1 MDLQTFLDDF
11 MENNNLQLL
20 VRDVC
25 ELFQCPV
32 MIVDMAFR
40 AVAWHSPPDFSDEP
54 YQGSIERGGLTYE
67 TSSFLISG
75 EDGPHTVTLED
86 SPYRRRFSTLTA
98 GDITVGYLILIDI
111 HGRLEEEDPH
121 LFASVEA
128 ALAKQ
133 LLLETSREST
143 AQNTDEAVL
152 ITLLEGKYSDE
163 GLLRLQMDTTG
174 LKAFQPQRLVMV
186 NLDLYQSTKWADN
199 ALQNEILGIFPDAHP
214 LLYNGNLLFF
224 ISSSPDMDQLKA
236 FARKFRLRVLVSR
249 PLKSVFE
256 LSQVHGCL
264 GLIMRYIQPRTAQP
278 FVAMEEAFYN
288 LMFLLSLR
296 DAGGKAMPRVQ
307 TISERDREEGSQ
319 WCLTLYTYM
328 SCGRSLRETST
339 RLFTHRNTI
348 LYRIRKLKED
358 YDIPLDDPN
367 LMMSLLVSSGLELL
381 EQGCDAPFLPALD
394 LEEPG
399 E

>member
-11 MENNNLQLL
+11 MGCNNLQLL
-20 VRDVC
+20 VRDVS

-54 YQGSIERGGLTYE
+54 YQSSIERGRLTYE

-75 EDGPHTVTLED
+75 ENCAHTVTLED
-86 SPYRRRFSTLTA
+86 SPYRRRFSTLSA
-98 GDITVGYLILIDI
+98 GDVIIGYLILVDI
-111 HGRLEEEDPH
+111 HNTLEEADPH

-133 LLLETSREST
+133 LLLETSRESA

-163 GLLRLQMDTTG
+163 GLLRLQIDATG
-174 LKAFQPQRLVMV
+174 LKFFHPQHLIMV
-186 NLDLYQSTKWADN
+186 NLDLYQSTKWSDN
-199 ALQNEILGIFPDAHP
+199 ALQNEILGIFPDSHP
-214 LLYNGNLLFF
+214 LFYDGNLLFF
-224 ISSSPDMDQLKA
+224 INSSPDMAQLNA
-236 FARKFRLRVLVSR
+236 FAWKFRLRVLVSR
-249 PLKSVFE
+249 LLKSIVE
-256 LSQVHGCL
+256 LSEVHSCL
-264 GLIMRYIQPRTAQP
+264 SQIMHYIQPRTAQP
-278 FVAMEEAFYN
+278 FIAMEEDFFN

-296 DAGGKAMPRVQ
+296 DAGGKAMPCVQ

-319 WCLTLYTYM
+319 WCLTLYTYI
-328 SCGRSLRETST
+328 SCGRSLRETSA

-367 LMMSLLVSSGLELL
+367 CMMSLLVSSGLALL
-381 EQGCDAPFLPALD
+381 EQGYDAPFLPVLD
-394 LEEPG
+394 LDDPG
-399 E
+399 V